1 METSLWAW
9 GAFHLVLFG
18 MLALDLGVFHRRP
31 HAVGFREA
39 LAWSGVWILLAMLF
53 NVVIYATLGA
63 DASLQFLTGYV
74 IEKTLSI
81 DNVFVFALIFGYFR
95 VPSVSQHKVLF
106 WGVLGALALR
116 SIFIIAGVALVKQF
130 HALLYVF
137 GALLIVS
144 GIKMFF
150 TKDADFDPESNWIVR
165 VARRF
170 LRVSPGFDGDRLLTR
185 LDSGW
190 AVTPLFLVLL
200 IVEVSDVM
208 FAVDSI
214 PAIMAITLDPF
225 LIYTSNALAMLGMR
239 SLYFA
244 LAGLLPRFVYLHHGL
259 SAILVFVGGK
269 MLFADFVKVP
279 IAGSLIVIAG
289 IILIAILASLWRP
302 QEPPPVRSNSE
313 NPFDN
318 PEPLVTVD

>member
-1 METSLWAW
+1 
-9 GAFHLVLFG
+9 
-18 MLALDLGVFHRRP
+18 
-31 HAVGFREA
+31 
-39 LAWSGVWILLAMLF
+39 
-53 NVVIYATLGA
+53 
-63 DASLQFLTGYV
+63 
-74 IEKTLSI
+74 
-81 DNVFVFALIFGYFR
+81 
-95 VPSVSQHKVLF
+95 
-106 WGVLGALALR
+106 
-116 SIFIIAGVALVKQF
+116 
-130 HALLYVF
+130 
-137 GALLIVS
+137 
-144 GIKMFF
+144 
-150 TKDADFDPESNWIVR
+150 
-165 VARRF
+165 
-170 LRVSPGFDGDRLLTR
+170 
-185 LDSGW
+185 
-190 AVTPLFLVLL
+190 
-200 IVEVSDVM
+200 M